1 MKVTKET
8 LPKDIIS
15 KYNWSWVNVIT
26 DDGKVRKV
34 YLVDVDD
41 SFDLY
46 DHINLLYNL
55 DGNDDYANGEI
66 NLDNVVSIESID
78 EVMIMSSHAKVTTK
92 ILKYL
97 NDCYENG
104 LELDIESLNA
114 NRLDISDRQYYQT
127 LNMLSDDGYIK
138 GIEFLDV
145 IANHPITLS

>member
-1 MKVTKET
+1 
-8 LPKDIIS
+8 
-15 KYNWSWVNVIT
+15 
-26 DDGKVRKV
+26 
-34 YLVDVDD
+34 
-41 SFDLY
+41 
-46 DHINLLYNL
+46 
-55 DGNDDYANGEI
+55 
-66 NLDNVVSIESID
+66 
-78 EVMIMSSHAKVTTK
+78 MIMSSHAKVTTK

-145 IANHPITLS
+145 IANHPIILS